1 MNRSGT
7 ACNGLLQPVLLPLGN
22 FEFSGSRF
30 FSAAPLEVFTPGLCS
45 AALFRAT
52 LNPLQMTAR
61 SSVADDLLFVMNFCL
76 TVTRF
81 EDSPSLG
88 STATTLTH

>member
-1 MNRSGT
+1 MNRSST
-7 ACNGLLQPVLLPLGN
+7 VCKGLLHPLLLPLGN

-30 FSAAPLEVFTPGLCS
+30 FSAALLEVFTPGLCS

-61 SSVADDLLFVMNFCL
+61 SSVAEDTLSAMNSGL
-76 TVTRF
+76 AVTRF
-81 EDSPSLG
+81 EDSPSIG